1 MVVINLLPWRIYQKS
16 YEDKAIK
23 TILLL
28 SIMITVVGWVV
39 AHELLSRRLHFWVMR
54 VDHIKQELKTFS
66 DIDQKIEKE
75 NQGRVL
81 SAKAEKKGISLL
93 DLKHLFFSLGQ
104 KKTADLCL
112 AELSHEKNHF
122 IFSGETPTAFEL
134 TQFLMHWKAA
144 DLFSEIKIKSLKQR
158 PDQDGLQFQ
167 FQAELRNQ

>member
-1 MVVINLLPWRIYQKS
+1 MVVINLLPWRIHQKS
-16 YEDKAIK
+16 YENKAIK

-28 SIMITVVGWVV
+28 SIVITVMGLVA
-39 AHELLSRRLHFWVMR
+39 AHELLSRRLHFWAMR

-75 NQGRVL
+75 NQNHVL
-81 SAKAEKKGISLL
+81 SVGAEKKGISPL

-104 KKTADLCL
+104 KKAMGLCL
-112 AELSHEKNHF
+112 TELSHEKNHF
-122 IFSGETPTAFEL
+122 IFSGETHTAFEL

-144 DLFSEIKIKSLKQR
+144 TLFSEIEIKSLKQR
-158 PDQDGLQFQ
+158 PDQENLQFQ